1 MFWFLFVCFALLS
14 PNNNC
19 VGCHHQ
25 LNGHEFEQTPGDS
38 EGQES
43 LVCYSQWGGKESDRT
58 SWLTNNKI
66 TIMRILNSHVPD
78 GYRICLNIPF
88 YQSINNVNQWSPVG
102 SNDKESACNAGGL
115 GWIPVP
121 GRFPWKREW
130 LPTPVFLSGEF
141 HGHRSLAGYNPWGH
155 KESDMTEQL
164 SIHNY
169 HKIKFTCLNYL
180 FW

>member
-1 MFWFLFVCFALLS
+1 MGS
-14 PNNNC
+14 R
-19 VGCHHQ
+19 Q
-25 LNGHEFEQTPGDS
+25 LNINKPLGAFQVAQTVKNLLAHNVGDPG
-38 EGQES
+38 
-43 LVCYSQWGGKESDRT
+43 L
-58 SWLTNNKI
+58 
-66 TIMRILNSHVPD
+66 IL
-78 GYRICLNIPF
+78 
-88 YQSINNVNQWSPVG
+88 G
-102 SNDKESACNAGGL
+102 S
-115 GWIPVP
+115 

-180 FW
+180 F